1 MTLSHRT
8 ILGLGTVA
16 EVPFRAHA
24 TFANSEDHRMGI
36 SGAQS
41 SGQRLQ
47 GLVPTTDIS
56 TCRIGDLASPTG
68 RRTTRQNDGHRDPT
82 SSAERHVRCAR
93 ELQAPSALAGS
104 GARRKPVFWAINPV
118 RGRSLDSSPSFRV
131 SDVRVADF
139 DHACPGV
146 DLIRI
151 AVHVLKSRHRFRI
164 HGRDHGVEL
173 QHAQLALAEIPES
186 DDLDS

>member
-82 SSAERHVRCAR
+82 SSAERILF
-93 ELQAPSALAGS
+93 ES
-104 GARRKPVFWAINPV
+104 
-118 RGRSLDSSPSFRV
+118 RG
-131 SDVRVADF
+131 
-139 DHACPGV
+139 
-146 DLIRI
+146 
-151 AVHVLKSRHRFRI
+151 
-164 HGRDHGVEL
+164 
-173 QHAQLALAEIPES
+173 
-186 DDLDS
+186 

>member
-82 SSAERHVRCAR
+82 SSAERHLGRAR
-93 ELQAPSALAGS
+93 VLEAWSALGGLGHAANRCS
-104 GARRKPVFWAINPV
+104 GLST
-118 RGRSLDSSPSFRV
+118 RSGVGVSTLPQASESQTSASLTSIMRV
-131 SDVRVADF
+131 
-139 DHACPGV
+139 
-146 DLIRI
+146 
-151 AVHVLKSRHRFRI
+151 
-164 HGRDHGVEL
+164 
-173 QHAQLALAEIPES
+173 QALT
-186 DDLDS
+186 

>member
-16 EVPFRAHA
+16 EAPFRAHA

-82 SSAERHVRCAR
+82 SSAGTYACAR
-93 ELQAPSALAGS
+93 VSQAGS
-104 GARRKPVFWAINPV
+104 TSGDAGYASNRCSGQSLGLGMVGEWRQKRRFLKVHLSLKPW
-118 RGRSLDSSPSFRV
+118 RV
-131 SDVRVADF
+131 SRRLNAFFGD
-139 DHACPGV
+139 G
-146 DLIRI
+146 L
-151 AVHVLKSRHRFRI
+151 
-164 HGRDHGVEL
+164 
-173 QHAQLALAEIPES
+173 
-186 DDLDS
+186 